1 MYNHEEEYITMS
13 KKILVVSSANMDFV
27 MRVGEIPVAGMTMIE
42 SRSYN
47 YVPGGK
53 GANSAL
59 AFARLGAESV
69 FCTRLGADANGDSL
83 RALYDGAGIDTRYI
97 VTDKTVPTGLAVI
110 MVEDAGAN
118 RIIVYPG
125 ANSTVC
131 RADVEAALDCAPD
144 AVFMQLEIGEQA
156 ILDTAAL
163 AAERGIPVFVD
174 AGPARADFPLGK
186 MPGLTVLSPN
196 ETETAIFTGI
206 SPDTEA
212 DCIAAARK
220 LAEMADAKYIIIKLG
235 GRGAF
240 VWDTAAEIG
249 ETIPSYPTEV
259 VDTTA
264 AGDAFTAALTL
275 EYLRSGD
282 ILRAARYGNVVGSI
296 TVSRA
301 GASTSIPTA
310 DEVEAC
316 IAARGIML

>member
-1 MYNHEEEYITMS
+1 MA

-27 MRVGEIPVAGMTMIE
+27 MNVGVIPAAGETVIDP
-42 SRSYN
+42 RSYK

-69 FCTRLGADANGDSL
+69 FCTRLGRDANGDVL
-83 RALYDGAGIDTRYI
+83 RRLYDDAGIDTRYI
-97 VTDKTVPTGLAVI
+97 VTDDAQPTGLAVI
-110 MVEDAGAN
+110 MVEDEGAN

-125 ANSTVC
+125 ANGTVC

-144 AVFMQLEIGEQA
+144 AVFMQLEIGFDA

-174 AGPARADFPLGK
+174 AGPANPAFPLDK

-196 ETETAIFTGI
+196 ESETAIFTGI

-220 LAEMADAKYIIIKLG
+220 LASMASAKYIVIKLG

-240 VWDTAAEIG
+240 VWDVATETG
-249 ETIPSYPTEV
+249 ETIPPYQTPV

-282 ILRAARYGNVVGSI
+282 IVRAVRYGNVVGSI

-301 GASTSIPTA
+301 GASTSIPTT
-310 DEVEAC
+310 DEVEAF
-316 IAARGIML
+316 IAARGIAL

>member
-1 MYNHEEEYITMS
+1 MS

-27 MRVGEIPVAGMTMIE
+27 MKVGQIPTAGMTMIE
-42 SRSYN
+42 SRFYS

-59 AFARLGAESV
+59 AFARLGADSV
-69 FCTRLGADANGDSL
+69 FCTRLGRDANGAAL
-83 RALYDGAGIDTRYI
+83 RKVYDDAGIETRYI
-97 VTDKTVPTGLAVI
+97 VEDDAVPTGLAVI
-110 MVEDAGAN
+110 MVEDEGAN

-125 ANSTVC
+125 ANSAVC
-131 RADVEAALDCAPD
+131 RVDVEAALDCAPD

-163 AAERGIPVFVD
+163 ASARGIPVFVD
-174 AGPARADFPLGK
+174 AGPARADFPLDK
-186 MPGLTVLSPN
+186 LPGLTVLSPN

-212 DCIAAARK
+212 DCVAAAKK
-220 LAEMADAKYIIIKLG
+220 LAAMGDAKYIVIKLG

-240 VWDTAAEIG
+240 VWDVAAESG
-249 ETIPSYPTEV
+249 EIIPSYDTKV

-282 ILRAARYGNVVGSI
+282 IARAVRYGNVVGSI

-301 GASTSIPTA
+301 GASTSIPTV
-310 DEVEAC
+310 DEVEAF
-316 IAARGIML
+316 ISDRKIRL

>member
-1 MYNHEEEYITMS
+1 MS
-13 KKILVVSSANMDFV
+13 KKILVISSANMDFV
-27 MRVGEIPVAGMTMIE
+27 MAVGAIPLTGQTMVE
-42 SRSYN
+42 SRSYK

-59 AFARLGAESV
+59 AFARLGADSV
-69 FCTRLGADANGDSL
+69 FCTRLGRDANGEAL
-83 RALYDGAGIDTRYI
+83 RRLYDGAGIDTRYI
-97 VTDKTVPTGLAVI
+97 VEDAEQPTGLAVI
-110 MVEDAGAN
+110 MVEDGGAN

-125 ANSTVC
+125 ANGSVC
-131 RADVEAALDCAPD
+131 RADIEAALACKPD

-156 ILDTAAL
+156 ILDAAEL
-163 AAERGIPVFVD
+163 TAERGIPVFVD
-174 AGPARADFPLGK
+174 AGPARADFPLAK
-186 MPGLTVLSPN
+186 LPGLTVLSPN

-206 SPDTEA
+206 RPDTETA
-212 DCIAAARK
+212 CVAAAKK
-220 LAEMADAKYIIIKLG
+220 LAEMGDAKYIVIKLG

-240 VWDTAAEIG
+240 VWDVAATCG
-249 ETIPSYPTEV
+249 ETVASYDIQV

-282 ILRAARYGNVVGSI
+282 ILRAVRYGNAVGSI

-310 DEVEAC
+310 NEVDAF
-316 IAARGIML
+316 IAGRHIVL

>member
-1 MYNHEEEYITMS
+1 MS

-27 MRVGEIPVAGMTMIE
+27 MKVGQIPTAGMTMIE
-42 SRSYN
+42 SRSYS

-59 AFARLGAESV
+59 AFARLGADSV
-69 FCTRLGADANGDSL
+69 FCTRLGKDANGEAL
-83 RALYDGAGIDTRYI
+83 RKVYDDAGIDTRYI
-97 VTDKTVPTGLAVI
+97 VADNAQPTGLAVI
-110 MVEDAGAN
+110 MVEDEGAN

-125 ANSTVC
+125 ANGTVC
-131 RADVEAALDCAPD
+131 RADAEAALDCGPD

-163 AAERGIPVFVD
+163 AAARGIPVFVD
-174 AGPARADFPLGK
+174 AGPARADFPLDK
-186 MPGLTVLSPN
+186 LPGLTVLSPTA
-196 ETETAIFTGI
+196 TETAIFTGI
-206 SPDTEA
+206 EPATEA
-212 DCIAAARK
+212 DCAAAAKK
-220 LAEMADAKYIIIKLG
+220 LAGMGDAKYIVIKLG

-240 VWDTAAEIG
+240 VWDVAAERG
-249 ETIPSYPTEV
+249 ETIASYDTKV

-282 ILRAARYGNVVGSI
+282 IFRAVRYGNVVGSI

-301 GASTSIPTA
+301 GASTSIPTTE
-310 DEVEAC
+310 EVDAF
-316 IAARGIML
+316 IAERGIVL